1 MMAIEIGVTAP
12 AIQIDHLFILFCLGD
27 SLPLILCANFA
38 SLDFL
43 AVLVLRPVDQPWR
56 GGQRLNLLAPAASLD
71 IVYDGFCID
80 LALAAAFW
88 VARCGFCLVLL
99 LLLGFVYG
107 ELLDE
112 PVDCGPESSADDGQ
126 DKEVDV
132 VGSDEKSE
140 EDDLKT
146 CKRHVGCENEGRCWA
161 RCEDGVHQV
170 NHEGRHFGVRQ
181 GI

>member
-1 MMAIEIGVTAP
+1 MMAIKIDVTVP
-12 AIQIDHLFILFCLGD
+12 AIQIDHLFILFRLRD
-27 SLPLILCANFA
+27 SLPLILRANLT

-56 GGQRLNLLAPAASLD
+56 GGQHLNLLAPATTLG
-71 IVYDGFCID
+71 IVYDGLFIGV
-80 LALAAAFW
+80 ALATAFW
-88 VARCGFCLVLL
+88 VVRCGLCFVLL

-107 ELLDE
+107 KLLDE

-126 DKEVDV
+126 DKEVDAV
-132 VGSDEKSE
+132 SSDEKSE
-140 EDDLKT
+140 EDGLKT
-146 CKRHVGCENEGRCWA
+146 GKRYVGCENEGRCWA

-170 NHEGRHFGVRQ
+170 NDEGRHFGVRQ

>member
-1 MMAIEIGVTAP
+1 MMAIKIDVTAP
-12 AIQIDHLFILFCLGD
+12 AIQIDHLFILFRLGD
-27 SLPLILCANFA
+27 SLPLILRANFT
-38 SLDFL
+38 SLDFV

-56 GGQRLNLLAPAASLD
+56 DGQHLNLLAPTASLD
-71 IVYDGFCID
+71 MVYDGLCIGV
-80 LALAAAFW
+80 ALAAAFW
-88 VARCGFCLVLL
+88 VARCGFCFVLL

-112 PVDCGPESSADDGQ
+112 PVDCGPESSANDGQ
-126 DKEVDV
+126 DQEVDA

-146 CKRHVGCENEGRCWA
+146 GKRHVGCENEGRCWA

-170 NHEGRHFGVRQ
+170 NHEGRHSGVRQ